1 MNKTLSLAICL
12 LSAASATAQVVSVDS
27 TREIAL
33 SHPIQKISL
42 APTGDFLLLSDY
54 DNKGLS
60 LLSLSDMRE
69 EVITDAAGA
78 GWGTAVEPNGDI
90 LYRTVSYTPTRQVGL
105 SRYSIKSKTS
115 QVVVAEQRQAVQP
128 AQAETGDKVVTNQDF
143 QLELTRDG
151 KTTLL
156 SPFGTEQRYIW
167 PSISPDGRHLLF
179 FVSGDQAYISDIN
192 GQNPKPMGIL
202 RAAKWLNDTII
213 VGQRD
218 EDDGEQTTASR
229 IIVRNTLDGTEQQLS
244 ADDQIAM
251 FPSVTSKGDRI
262 LYSTPEGR
270 AFLLYVHTK

>member
-78 GWGTAVEPNGDI
+78 GWGTTVEPNGDI

-128 AQAETGDKVVTNQDF
+128 VQAETGDKVVTNQDF
-143 QLELTRDG
+143 QLELTRNG

-156 SPFGTEQRYIW
+156 SPFGTAQRYIW

-179 FVSGDQAYISDIN
+179 FVSGDQTYISDIN